1 MRQYV
6 DACKI
11 VKGLESKFGYF
22 VTKAAEAPQVEQV
35 AQPATEEIKPEKAKK
50 EPVFVRKNWGEVI
63 NLLKGLKI

>member
-35 AQPATEEIKPEKAKK
+35 AQPATEEIKPEKTKK
-50 EPVFVRKNWGEVI
+50 DPVFVWKQLG
-63 NLLKGLKI
+63 